1 MTLTSLIGICYT
13 HRTMKIDPTPHRSP
27 KYPTIVKIAA
37 VVTSATAVA
46 ACQQQQQQQ
55 QQTSGAPLPPAQVMG
70 GVK

>member
-55 QQTSGAPLPPAQVMG
+55 QTSGAPLPPAQVMG
-70 GVK
+70 GVIK